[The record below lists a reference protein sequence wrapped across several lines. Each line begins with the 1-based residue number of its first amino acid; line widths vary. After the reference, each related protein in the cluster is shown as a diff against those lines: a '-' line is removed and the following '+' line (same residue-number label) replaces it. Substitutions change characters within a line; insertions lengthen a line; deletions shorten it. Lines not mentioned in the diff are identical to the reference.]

1 MAEPFDGS
9 ERDDGQ
15 NGHPLESPLWHALGG
30 SLARHSRV
38 IGDVRF
44 LDPELGPVAAMARVT
59 PANLAALATG
69 IPPGSEIVVIAPEP
83 AEATETLDLV
93 KVVPL
98 QQMVAERPAI
108 AKPAARVVELSVADL
123 PQMLALVDI
132 TRPGPLGPR
141 SFELGGF
148 HGIFDGDRLVALAGR
163 RLQFDGHAE
172 VSTVCTHPDYRGRD
186 YAKSVVSSVMQG
198 ILDSGRTPF
207 LGVNADNLP
216 AIGLY
221 ERLGFSR
228 TRMLHISTVRRRPPA
243 A

>member
-1 MAEPFDGS
+1 M
-9 ERDDGQ
+9 
-15 NGHPLESPLWHALGG
+15 
-30 SLARHSRV
+30 ARHCRAV
-38 IGDVRF
+38 GDVRF
-44 LDPELGPVAAMARVT
+44 LDPDFALVAALERVT
-59 PANLAALATG
+59 PENLAVVATG
-69 IPPGSEIVVIAPEP
+69 TPVGSEMVVIAPEP
-83 AEATETLDLV
+83 AEDTGALELL

-98 QQMVAERPAI
+98 QQMVADQPAMV
-108 AKPAARVVELSVADL
+108 APAVPVVELSPADL

-148 HGIFDGDRLVALAGR
+148 RGIFVGEKLVALAGTR
-163 RLQFDGHAE
+163 VQFDDYVE

-186 YAKSVVSSVMQG
+186 YGKSVVSAVMQG
-198 ILDSGRTPF
+198 ILEGGRTPF

-216 AIGLY
+216 AIRLY
-221 ERLGFSR
+221 ERLGFGR